1 LNGSSN
7 DNKRYYSEGKQRLG
21 LTGSECRVSDRIW
34 DIYFGPIKLAQLDT
48 HEYRLIPMPRRR
60 KRTKS

>member
-7 DNKRYYSEGKQRLG
+7 NNKRYYSEGKQRLG

-48 HEYRLIPMPRRR
+48 HEYRLIHLP
-60 KRTKS
+60 